1 MRIRW
6 TNKALD
12 NFDAAV
18 EYIALDNPVSAN
30 RVAKKIWESIQLLKM
45 QPGLGRPGRVEGTR
59 ELVIHGLP
67 YIVPYIEKDGTIF
80 ILRIIHSSMKWPN
93 SF

>member
-18 EYIALDNPVSAN
+18 EYITLDNPAAAN
-30 RVAKKIWESIQLLKM
+30 KVAKKIWESIQLLKM

-59 ELVIHGLP
+59 ELVIPGLP
-67 YIVPYIEKDGTIF
+67 YIVPYIEKGGTIF
-80 ILRIIHSSMKWPN
+80 ILRIMHNSMKWPN